1 MRCCLWVIVAV
12 GAACTSEAPGTS
24 GATDAGGSAGNVVG
38 RFAGG
43 ETLTAE
49 EVSREAARL
58 PPALREQFETPAGRR
73 EFARSLI
80 DKRLLVLEAQR
91 RRLAEDPEIRRQVRE
106 LEERLLVQALL
117 AQEDVA
123 AGSPSEQ
130 ELRAWFNTHREELLR
145 PEQVRV
151 GRVLVSVGSKASE
164 AERTRARRKAD
175 ALVARLRRGEP
186 LAQVAREGDG
196 PERMQG
202 GELGL
207 VARGGGLEAALEQAA
222 FALERPGALSPV
234 LAVREGF
241 AVLQMLERK
250 PPRVPAFEEVRA
262 EVEGRL
268 IPARKRQVF
277 DALLSRLRQQ
287 GGVELVESRGAP

>member
-1 MRCCLWVIVAV
+1 MRFCLWVIVVV
-12 GAACTSEAPGTS
+12 GVACTSEAPGTS
-24 GATDAGGSAGNVVG
+24 GATDAGASAGTVVG
-38 RFAGG
+38 RFAGS

-80 DKRLLVLEAQR
+80 DKRLLVLEAR
-91 RRLAEDPEIRRQVRE
+91 RRKLAEEPELRRQVRE

-117 AQEDVA
+117 AQEEVA

-130 ELRAWFNTHREELLR
+130 ELRAWFTAHREELLR

-164 AERTRARRKAD
+164 VERSQARRKAE
-175 ALVARLRRGEP
+175 ALGARLRRGEP

-207 VARGGGLEAALEQAA
+207 LVRGGGLDAALEQAA
-222 FALERPGALSPV
+222 FALERPGTVSPV
-234 LAVREGF
+234 VAVREGF
-241 AVLQMLERK
+241 AVLQLLERK
-250 PPRVPAFEEVRA
+250 PPRAPVFEEVRA

-268 IPARKRQVF
+268 VPARKRQLF

-287 GGVELVESRGAP
+287 EGVELVESRGAP